1 LWSSAA
7 DPLRRLRIRP
17 YRRAVL
23 RPAVRRLR
31 TVGRSALLGPVVLLL
46 LGLGPADGTAAR
58 GATTAPRALPV
69 LGPSVEAH
77 ADDVGD
83 PFVLPVPDGLP
94 GDPAAR
100 YVLLWTTDWQSN
112 VPAATSPDLVHWR
125 RVADA
130 LPDLPAWAAP
140 TRGMTWAPAAQ
151 AVPGGWVLYFTT
163 QERRSGRQCIGVA
176 HAAVAT
182 GPFRD
187 ASAAPLIC
195 QRDDGGSIDPSVVR
209 EPSGRTSLVWKNDG
223 NARGAATSIW
233 QRELS
238 PDGRSLVGPT
248 HRLLTATRP
257 WQQGIIEGPAMLA
270 AKGGGWWLFF
280 SGGAW
285 QSGSY
290 GTGVAWCRSLSGPC
304 TEAGD
309 RPLLGSTTGAVSPGG
324 LETFLATD
332 GRLWAS
338 FSTFPEAPADADAA
352 MAENRV
358 LRLAPVLAR

>member
-1 LWSSAA
+1 MPT
-7 DPLRRLRIRP
+7 DRRLRRF
-17 YRRAVL
+17 RAV
-23 RPAVRRLR
+23 
-31 TVGRSALLGPVVLLL
+31 GRGALLGPVVLLL
-46 LGLGPADGTAAR
+46 LGLGPADRPAPGVPSGSAATA
-58 GATTAPRALPV
+58 TRALPV
-69 LGPSVEAH
+69 LGASVAAH

-94 GDPAAR
+94 DDPAAR
-100 YVLLWTTDWQSN
+100 YVLLWTTDWQAN

-130 LPDLPAWAAP
+130 LPSLPSWAAR
-140 TRGMTWAPAAQ
+140 TRTMTWAPAAQ
-151 AVPGGWVLYFTT
+151 AVPGGWVLYYTT
-163 QERRSGRQCIGVA
+163 QERKSGRQCIGVA
-176 HAAVAT
+176 RADVAT

-187 ASAAPLIC
+187 TSDTPLIC
-195 QRDDGGSIDPSVVR
+195 QRDAGGSIDPSVVR

-223 NARGAATSIW
+223 NADGVPTSIW

-248 HRLLTATRP
+248 HLLLTATRP

-270 AKGGGWWLFF
+270 ASGGGWWLFF

-285 QSGSY
+285 RSGSY
-290 GTGVAWCRSLSGPC
+290 GTGVAWCRTLSGPC
-304 TEAGD
+304 SEAAD
-309 RPLLGSTTGAVSPGG
+309 RPLLASAPGAVSPGG

-332 GRLWAS
+332 GTLWAS

-358 LRLAPVLAR
+358 LRLAPVRSH